1 MEEFRKK
8 LLNLVN
14 QAELPPEAI
23 FYVVKDFYR
32 DLVESYNSYLAEV
45 ERRKAEAA
53 AAQQIKEEE

>member
-8 LLNLVN
+8 LFNLVN

-45 ERRKAEAA
+45 ERRKTEAA